1 MSMRSLS
8 LLRWFVPLFT
18 VIACTIVW
26 VDVLVAQWMHAHS
39 ASWMSTVCTVLDHA
53 GQSHWVLGYS
63 ALVGIALWRKRN
75 AMARNHLLW
84 FASVAVSGIIANI
97 IKVLAGR
104 PRPPLA
110 MQSGIVSWEPLSW
123 HMEFLWNSF
132 PSGHATTG
140 LCIAVMG
147 SALYPRLSPLMWT
160 LGIGIA
166 LARIVL
172 NVHYVSD
179 VMVGSLIGAA
189 VSIAMKKRMT
199 PIASPRPK
207 AWANVR

>member
-1 MSMRSLS
+1 MI
-8 LLRWFVPLFT
+8 RWFAPLFT
-18 VIACTIVW
+18 IVACTIVW
-26 VDVLVAQWMHAHS
+26 VDVPVSQWMHAHS
-39 ASWMSTVCTVLDHA
+39 ASWMNAMCTVLDHA

-63 ALVGIALWRKRN
+63 ALVGSVLWRKRN
-75 AMARNHLLW
+75 AIAHNHLLW

-147 SALYPRLSPLMWT
+147 SALYPRLSPFMWT
-160 LGIGIA
+160 LGVGIA
-166 LARIVL
+166 ISRVVL

-189 VSIAMKKRMT
+189 VAIAMRGRMT
-199 PIASPRPK
+199 PIASHG
-207 AWANVR
+207 

>member
-1 MSMRSLS
+1 MKSSALAH
-8 LLRWFVPLFT
+8 LRWIAPLFT
-18 VIACTIVW
+18 VITCTIWW
-26 VDVLVAQWMHAHS
+26 VDAPVSHWMHAN
-39 ASWMSTVCTVLDHA
+39 ATDWMRTLGTVLDHA
-53 GQSHWVLGYS
+53 GQSHWVLGYC
-63 ALVGIALWRKRN
+63 AVAAIVLWRTQRD
-75 AMARNHLLW
+75 MARNHLLM
-84 FASVAVSGIIANI
+84 FGSVAISGIIANI

-110 MQSGIVSWEPLSW
+110 IQSGIVSWEPLSW

-140 LCIAVMG
+140 LCIAIMG

-166 LARIVL
+166 VARIVL

-179 VMVGSLIGAA
+179 VMVGSLIGAVVA
-189 VSIAMKKRMT
+189 VAMRRRLM
-199 PIASPRPK
+199 
-207 AWANVR
+207 